1 MAKCSFPDGLVV
13 KPDGIHELD
22 PCIYELKEVHTNV
35 TVYVYQCKNCGHV
48 EISWEKQEDTED
60 IMEGDLDG

>member
-1 MAKCSFPDGLVV
+1 M

-22 PCIYELKEVHTNV
+22 PCIYELMEVHKNV
-35 TVYVYQCKNCGHV
+35 TVFVYRCQNCGHV